1 MYDELTELENSDV
14 QSRQNEALGCIGC
27 LGAETSTNW
36 FDPMISAFSRT
47 EPSANAKSNRNHSIQ
62 TSARAAALELYNLKP
77 VGGESQNDL
86 LDRIAGVYYD
96 NRVGTGVSSA
106 TAEQVKNDPT
116 FHTVVNLVSPLSSL
130 KPGVSTK
137 ATEIPFWYKL
147 FTATTA
153 AAQSGLTRMT
163 EAQKQQPS
171 QSDSLKPSTP
181 DLKPSPERGW
191 NSLSTPVKVAI
202 VAGVGILGIAL
213 LVTLTRPAKTSG
225 QVTLPASPVKSIRP
239 KRGGKGK

>member
-1 MYDELTELENSDV
+1 MYDEFTELESTEA
-14 QSRQNEALGCIGC
+14 QSRRNETLGCIGC

-106 TAEQVKNDPT
+106 TVEQVKNDPT

-137 ATEIPFWYKL
+137 ATGVPFWYKL
-147 FTATTA
+147 FTATTT

-163 EAQKQQPS
+163 ETQKPQVTPQP
-171 QSDSLKPSTP
+171 KPSE
-181 DLKPSPERGW
+181 PSPDSQIGPIKGW
-191 NSLSTPVKVAI
+191 NSLSMPVKVAI
-202 VAGVGILGIAL
+202 ISGVGIFGIAL

-225 QVTLPASPVKSIRP
+225 QVTLPASPAKT